1 MGCLREFV
9 QDSDMVNVKCSVC
22 IASGILFSPK
32 KFFLNANWSYFLS
45 HDFFFINRRLTQELN
60 FSQSIHHCS
69 IKRDA

>member
-45 HDFFFINRRLTQELN
+45 HDFFLLTGG
-60 FSQSIHHCS
+60 
-69 IKRDA
+69 